1 MALISSD
8 LAFQLEMAFLVAQQ
22 NPFPTATTELA
33 NSIAMAVHNY
43 LIKAQVTTTVTGLTA
58 SGVNTSTI
66 VAAVP
71 TPGGISPPGAVV
83 TGTGTGFL
91 T

>member
-43 LIKAQVTTTVTGLTA
+43 LINLYPA
-58 SGVNTSTI
+58 
-66 VAAVP
+66 P
-71 TPGGISPPGAVV
+71 
-83 TGTGTGFL
+83 
-91 T
+91 